1 MVKVQTTSVGKRS
14 ISNVFGLLIHF
25 ATVQRKGNK
34 LEPPYQA
41 LLRQPVKTS
50 TWDGITYST

>member
-1 MVKVQTTSVGKRS
+1 MHGQKFQTTSVGKRS

-25 ATVQRKGNK
+25 ATAQRKGNK

-41 LLRQPVKTS
+41 LL
-50 TWDGITYST
+50 